1 MSPGSA
7 GTIFSLR
14 REMVEIGARLYDRG
28 LIVASEGNI
37 SARLPDGRILVTPAG
52 MCKGRM
58 KPEDLVVV
66 ERSGDHAQGT
76 HQASTEVRMHLAAL
90 IARDDVHACVHA
102 HPPYATAF
110 AVAGIPL
117 LDCVLPEVVATLG
130 SIPLTDYATPSTPE
144 VGESVMKYIEQ
155 FDAFLLKNHGVLTL
169 GCGLESAFQK
179 METVE
184 RLAQIVHLARSL
196 GNVDTLSCQDVETLF
211 NLTGRLHSRFS
222 GSQTPICGTCRIG
235 DPKRTHE

>member
-1 MSPGSA
+1 MY
-7 GTIFSLR
+7 
-14 REMVEIGARLYDRG
+14 ERG

-52 MCKGRM
+52 LCKGRM
-58 KPEDLVVV
+58 APDDLVVV
-66 ERSGDHAQGT
+66 ERSGIQVQGT
-76 HQASTEVRMHLAAL
+76 RKPSSELKMHLTAL

-117 LDCVLPEVVATLG
+117 MDCVLPEVVATLG

-144 VGESVMKYIEQ
+144 VGESLMKYIEQ

-169 GCGLESAFQK
+169 GPDLESAFQK

-184 RLAQIVHLARSL
+184 RLAQIVHIARGL
-196 GNVDTLSCQDVETLF
+196 GKVDTLSCRDVETLF
-211 NLTGRLHSRFS
+211 NLTERLHSRFG
-222 GSQTPICGTCRIG
+222 GSDTPICGSCRVG
-235 DPKRTHE
+235 DPARTGD